1 MAMKEEIRISIPIES
16 GLEEAIQTHA
26 QRRGETVEAFI
37 LRAIQETMRND
48 KRKGIVLDGEGTPW
62 VKDYLKEE

>member
-1 MAMKEEIRISIPIES
+1 MKEEISISMTFEP
-16 GLEEAIQTHA
+16 GLVADVLEHA
-26 QRRGETVEAFI
+26 KPRGETFEAFI

>member
-1 MAMKEEIRISIPIES
+1 MTDEIRISIPNDT
-16 GLEEAIQTHA
+16 GLKEAIQTHA

-48 KRKGIVLDGEGTPW
+48 KRKGIVLDGEGAEW

>member
-1 MAMKEEIRISIPIES
+1 MTDEIRISIPIDS

-26 QRRGETVEAFI
+26 KHRKETVEAFI